1 MPKIIILYRTKRVV
15 LMSMSVSAFSIIA
28 TKMLFARIQKQVS
41 IVSAIKVTKVMVLLV
56 MISMNACKMIFA
68 RSMPFVRI
76 LMARMTATVMEILDL
91 KSPKMDALTLMNA
104 GMNAMK
110 QLRKHSE

>member
-1 MPKIIILYRTKRVV
+1 
-15 LMSMSVSAFSIIA
+15 MSMSVSAFSIIA
-28 TKMLFARIQKQVS
+28 MKMLFARIQKQVS

-68 RSMPFVRI
+68 RSMPFVRTPKAHTI
-76 LMARMTATVMEILDL
+76 ATVMEILDL
-91 KSPKMDALTLMNA
+91 KWQKMDALTLMNA

>member
-1 MPKIIILYRTKRVV
+1 
-15 LMSMSVSAFSIIA
+15 MSMSVSAFSIIA
-28 TKMLFARIQKQVS
+28 MKMLFARIQKQVS
-41 IVSAIKVTKVMVLLV
+41 IVSAIKVMKVMVLLV

-76 LMARMTATVMEILDL
+76 LMAHTIATVMEILDL

-104 GMNAMK
+104 EMNAMK
-110 QLRKHSE
+110 QLRKHSK

>member
-1 MPKIIILYRTKRVV
+1 
-15 LMSMSVSAFSIIA
+15 MSMSVSAFSIIA
-28 TKMLFARIQKQVS
+28 MKMLFARIQKQVS

-104 GMNAMK
+104 GMNVMSHP
-110 QLRKHSE
+110 RKHSKSSSIACDAN